1 MLALQRSRRL
11 TSLVRRHSTATHVL
25 QHATLLTER
34 PRMEEL
40 VLVRHG
46 ESEGNV
52 AYQRSLDGDH
62 SLYSGEFLKR
72 HSSLWRLTDRGR
84 EQAVAAGQWLRT
96 QVDCRFDAFFTSEYL
111 RAMET
116 ASLLRIPRARWR
128 PEVMF
133 RERDWGDY
141 DLASHHIRNTTFEA
155 QERRRRR
162 GSIFWAPPGGE
173 SLAHVIQRV
182 DSMMLFMNRRFAN
195 RRVLATCHGELMW
208 AFRFRFERLT
218 QLRYREMAADPQ
230 PEDRIHNGQ
239 ILIYSRRDPASQAL
253 HPQFNWVRSV
263 CPWDLARS
271 GEQARR
277 NLPRPRSI
285 SRELP
290 LFRLVESRHESRRDL
305 PRAGAVAGAG
315 ALRRPA

>member
-84 EQAVAAGQWLRT
+84 EQAGAAGQWLRT

-116 ASLLRIPRARWR
+116 ASLLQIPRALAAG
-128 PEVMF
+128 
-133 RERDWGDY
+133 GDVPRARLGRLRLG
-141 DLASHHIRNTTFEA
+141 LA
-155 QERRRRR
+155 
-162 GSIFWAPPGGE
+162 P
-173 SLAHVIQRV
+173 
-182 DSMMLFMNRRFAN
+182 
-195 RRVLATCHGELMW
+195 
-208 AFRFRFERLT
+208 
-218 QLRYREMAADPQ
+218 
-230 PEDRIHNGQ
+230 
-239 ILIYSRRDPASQAL
+239 
-253 HPQFNWVRSV
+253 HPQHDLRSAGAAEK
-263 CPWDLARS
+263 ARLHLL
-271 GEQARR
+271 GAAGRR
-277 NLPRPRSI
+277 
-285 SRELP
+285 E
-290 LFRLVESRHESRRDL
+290 
-305 PRAGAVAGAG
+305 PRARVRRSQPPNGPWLRATPDAR
-315 ALRRPA
+315 LRRAAGSSASTR